1 MRGSWTR
8 RRRSMG
14 AGRSLL
20 KSPLATWQ
28 RQMGAP
34 LTIDLNPSQHAPAG
48 ARTSTSVR
56 KSAQGISPD
65 TDV

>member
-1 MRGSWTR
+1 
-8 RRRSMG
+8 MG
-14 AGRSLL
+14 AGKSLL

-34 LTIDLNPSQHAPAG
+34 LTIDLNPSQHAAAG

>member
-14 AGRSLL
+14 AGKSLL

-34 LTIDLNPSQHAPAG
+34 LTIDLSPSQHAAAG
-48 ARTSTSVR
+48 ARTSTLVR
-56 KSAQGISPD
+56 KSAQGISPE